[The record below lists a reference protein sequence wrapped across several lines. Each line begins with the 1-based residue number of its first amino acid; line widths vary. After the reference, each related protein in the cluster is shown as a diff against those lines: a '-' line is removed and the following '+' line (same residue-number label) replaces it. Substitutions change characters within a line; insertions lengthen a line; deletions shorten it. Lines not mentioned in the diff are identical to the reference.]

1 MNNKML
7 SVWVYVSMK
16 IAIISDRWMTGIN
29 GLRIFSPIF
38 ITHELMKKAFHCLP
52 YIYIFE
58 IDNVI

>member
-1 MNNKML
+1 ML
-7 SVWVYVSMK
+7 SVWVYVNMK
-16 IAIISDRWMTGIN
+16 IAVISDIWMTGIN
-29 GLRIFSPIF
+29 GLRIFSQIF